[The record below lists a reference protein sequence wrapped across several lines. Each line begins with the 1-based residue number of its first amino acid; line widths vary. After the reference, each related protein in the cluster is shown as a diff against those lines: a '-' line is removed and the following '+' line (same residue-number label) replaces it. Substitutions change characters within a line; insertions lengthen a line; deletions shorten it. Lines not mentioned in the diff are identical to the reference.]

1 MKMED
6 TQRRLIE
13 SFITERSDWMRQKS
27 FQNNQSTL
35 YLVATPIGNL
45 EDMTFRAINT
55 LKEVDYIYCEDKR
68 VSSKLLNHYEISK
81 PLKSYHDFNKEVQ
94 TDELIELLQKGN
106 NIALISDAG
115 YPLISDP
122 GYFVIREAI
131 KHGFNVVS
139 IPGANALLSALV
151 VSGIAP
157 HPFMFYGF
165 LDHKESKKI
174 NELETLKNHKETLIF
189 YESPHSILK
198 TIKLMHQ
205 VLGERNIVIA
215 RELTKRYEEIIRGT
229 TKTLLDLEP
238 IKGEIVVI
246 VEGKTE
252 EEIDLDLTIIEEVN
266 KYIEEGLTSKDAI
279 KKTAKNR
286 SLPKNDVYQE
296 YINQK

>member
-1 MKMED
+1 M
-6 TQRRLIE
+6 
-13 SFITERSDWMRQKS
+13 ERSDWMRQKS

-45 EDMTFRAINT
+45 EDITFRAINT

-94 TDELIELLQKGN
+94 TNELIELLQKGH

-131 KHGFNVVS
+131 KHEFNVVS

-174 NELETLKNHKETLIF
+174 NELEALKNHKETLIF
-189 YESPHSILK
+189 YESPHRILK
-198 TIKLMHQ
+198 TIKVMHK

-229 TKTLLDLEP
+229 TKTLLDLES

-252 EEIDLDLTIIEEVN
+252 EEMDLDLTIIEEVN
-266 KYIEEGLTSKDAI
+266 KYIEEGLSSKDAI